1 MTALVGVIGGI
12 AGVLLTTVVSLFIWH
27 KSRQRKRVDLAI
39 STPVSLV
46 SVSEAIK
53 ERLFTT
59 FDNQSVSSV
68 YRFDLGLVNS
78 GDVAIRDQP
87 VTVRL
92 APGSTIVDRSIETE
106 PMVGFGEIRY
116 LDSVSEELSL
126 VIELLNPGNQVKLEI
141 LSINNPTDSIE
152 VGLKNENVEA
162 RIFKDSSIDKVLDM
176 SRRDIMIALYSGVP
190 FLGRVA
196 QTMAIL
202 EVARRLDQFTKSQ
215 SQTINI
221 IEDRNITN
229 FIEGRTTTNIKRKEE
244 EGPS

>member
-1 MTALVGVIGGI
+1 M
-12 AGVLLTTVVSLFIWH
+12 
-27 KSRQRKRVDLAI
+27 
-39 STPVSLV
+39 
-46 SVSEAIK
+46 
-53 ERLFTT
+53 
-59 FDNQSVSSV
+59 
-68 YRFDLGLVNS
+68 
-78 GDVAIRDQP
+78 
-87 VTVRL
+87 
-92 APGSTIVDRSIETE
+92 
-106 PMVGFGEIRY
+106 
-116 LDSVSEELSL
+116 
-126 VIELLNPGNQVKLEI
+126 KLEI